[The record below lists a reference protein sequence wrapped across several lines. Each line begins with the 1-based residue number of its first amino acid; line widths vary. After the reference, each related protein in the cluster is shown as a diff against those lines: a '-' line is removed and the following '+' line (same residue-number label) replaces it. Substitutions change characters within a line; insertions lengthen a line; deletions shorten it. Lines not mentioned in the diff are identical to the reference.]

1 MEGSLVDKGRSRG
14 QTDPWSTQQSG
25 NLTPLWW
32 NRDVKAFR
40 LPHPYWFKKKINDPL
55 IDQMWSDS
63 HCSLFFTSY
72 IWFSNLVP
80 QFFLFNVSNVSQ
92 EINDAHKYLI
102 YWVLPHN
109 WWLTHI
115 ALTSYSHPPR
125 TAICAIC
132 GLAEARNERAVI
144 PSPTALRLTR
154 NEITARRNPAHTPHI
169 RKWKCLGTNWHRPL
183 RNILFCKL
191 R

>member
-1 MEGSLVDKGRSRG
+1 
-14 QTDPWSTQQSG
+14 
-25 NLTPLWW
+25 
-32 NRDVKAFR
+32 
-40 LPHPYWFKKKINDPL
+40 
-55 IDQMWSDS
+55 MWSDS

-154 NEITARRNPAHTPHI
+154 NEITARISLHLSPSRGDGLSGGRTWNTLSVPVSSFSKPSFSKKTP
-169 RKWKCLGTNWHRPL
+169 KDLEFSD
-183 RNILFCKL
+183 ILPIFATETKD
-191 R
+191 